1 MMSQALD
8 ALRTAI
14 ITYNILDCTCRG
26 RKTQLMGKLASKM
39 QGNFIKGKPQIGGF
53 DQCLDI
59 KVADSLQYSY
69 FAGPIFL

>member
-1 MMSQALD
+1 
-8 ALRTAI
+8 
-14 ITYNILDCTCRG
+14 
-26 RKTQLMGKLASKM
+26 MGKLASKM

-59 KVADSLQYSY
+59 KVADSLMYSY